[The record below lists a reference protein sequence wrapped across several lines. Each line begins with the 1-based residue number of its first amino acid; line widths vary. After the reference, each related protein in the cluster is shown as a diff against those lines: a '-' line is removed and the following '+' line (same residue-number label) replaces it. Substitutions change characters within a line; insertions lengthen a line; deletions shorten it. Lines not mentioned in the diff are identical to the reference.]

1 MLTGRRNLLL
11 YAPALN
17 LLLALGCAQTS
28 VPDIVAPVEGQSLA
42 DRAADD
48 PIGWHLGDRKPV
60 ARSVE
65 AWESHRCTGK
75 TCPIE
80 LGTTLRNRCLGPVH
94 IQVGPNV
101 ATPPNTAPSHTVAA
115 GEAIWWLKSREH
127 HIYIADSGRGT
138 FKRPPA
144 AATTIVISGD
154 ACEQIDWE

>member
-1 MLTGRRNLLL
+1 
-11 YAPALN
+11 
-17 LLLALGCAQTS
+17 
-28 VPDIVAPVEGQSLA
+28 
-42 DRAADD
+42 
-48 PIGWHLGDRKPV
+48 
-60 ARSVE
+60 
-65 AWESHRCTGK
+65 
-75 TCPIE
+75 PIE

-127 HIYIADSGRGT
+127 HIYIADSGRST

-154 ACEQIDWE
+154 VCEKIDWE